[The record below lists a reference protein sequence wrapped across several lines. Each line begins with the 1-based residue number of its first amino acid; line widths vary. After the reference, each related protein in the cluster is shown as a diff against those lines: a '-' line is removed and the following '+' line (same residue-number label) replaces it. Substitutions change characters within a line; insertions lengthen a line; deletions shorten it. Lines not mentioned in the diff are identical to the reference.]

1 MTDKAKTV
9 ANNTV
14 WLANKTQRPIHI
26 MQRGKDAE
34 GNNLDNIRLS
44 TMGAVEVSEETL
56 NLSGVAQLLKKK
68 SLIKV
73 TEAQAKKLN
82 KAHDAVV
89 SQPEPV
95 DDENEEDDDGD
106 HND

>member
-1 MTDKAKTV
+1 MTDKKNEV
-9 ANNTV
+9 KTV

-34 GNNLDNIRLS
+34 GNALDNIRLS
-44 TMGAVEVSEETL
+44 TLGAVEVSEETL

-68 SLIKV
+68 ALVKV

-82 KAHDAVV
+82 KAHDTVV
-89 SQPEPV
+89 SQPDKQEEDSEI
-95 DDENEEDDDGD
+95 DDDNEED
-106 HND
+106 